1 MEAIDSIYDL
11 DDTIIISN
19 STKKEDYFKVNAI
32 TGTDWNTNG
41 TKSFEINN
49 QQTYLNLSESFLLCK
64 FKFTKAGNNT
74 NATLVNDFFW
84 KMFDSVRLYIGT
96 QEVEAV
102 DYVSAVSEMMKF
114 TLYTFSDRMGKGSV
128 EGFIPDMS
136 TGTNTDPGYIQRKGM
151 YNDDTKA
158 ENSFTVAVPLKGIFG
173 FCDHDKVLYGL
184 KIRFQLQRN
193 DNENRLLFGVGS
205 AFGDQNKFVIEEM
218 SWYISEYTPNLK
230 TEEMLNRRLN
240 SKKPLSVSYLKRRC
254 QHVKLNQTTYTW
266 NLGVLEGKP
275 RYLWMIFKKPDGDT
289 ATDKNNALSDN
300 AKVKQ
305 LRVSLDGTFYPRD
318 RLEINWEKNDFAE
331 AYKSYQKV
339 CESNGNKE
347 PILDMTAFKSL
358 YTIYAFDLSAQKETI
373 KSNRVDTSLYIER
386 GESEEVDT
394 YCLLLEETEL
404 QINTDNGVM
413 ISLT

>member
-1 MEAIDSIYDL
+1 M
-11 DDTIIISN
+11 
-19 STKKEDYFKVNAI
+19 
-32 TGTDWNTNG
+32 
-41 TKSFEINN
+41 
-49 QQTYLNLSESFLLCK
+49 
-64 FKFTKAGNNT
+64 
-74 NATLVNDFFW
+74 FW
-84 KMFDSVRLYIGT
+84 KESHDIC
-96 QEVEAV
+96 
-102 DYVSAVSEMMKF
+102 
-114 TLYTFSDRMGKGSV
+114 GS
-128 EGFIPDMS
+128 
-136 TGTNTDPGYIQRKGM
+136 
-151 YNDDTKA
+151 
-158 ENSFTVAVPLKGIFG
+158 
-173 FCDHDKVLYGL
+173 
-184 KIRFQLQRN
+184 
-193 DNENRLLFGVGS
+193 
-205 AFGDQNKFVIEEM
+205 
-218 SWYISEYTPNLK
+218 
-230 TEEMLNRRLN
+230 
-240 SKKPLSVSYLKRRC
+240 
-254 QHVKLNQTTYTW
+254 
-266 NLGVLEGKP
+266 
-275 RYLWMIFKKPDGDT
+275 FKKKTDGDT

-318 RLEINWEKNDFAE
+318 RLEIDWEKNDFAE